1 MGYEYAGIVYE
12 RQGEMLVA
20 RRRHYVELVLAGMG
34 LRGCRSCQ
42 KLSLTLSSS
51 MRSRINIDLAEAAG
65 KKMLASLELA
75 ERRMR
80 RSIAA

>member
-34 LRGCRSCQ
+34 LRGCRSRQ

-51 MRSRINIDLAEAAG
+51 MRSRFNIDLAEAAG
-65 KKMLASLELA
+65 KKMLASLALA

>member
-20 RRRHYVELVLAGMG
+20 RRRHYVELVLAGVG
-34 LRGCRSCQ
+34 LRGCRSRQ

-51 MRSRINIDLAEAAG
+51 MRSRFNIDLAEAAG

>member
-34 LRGCRSCQ
+34 LRGCRSRQ

-51 MRSRINIDLAEAAG
+51 MRTRFNIDLAEAAG

>member
-34 LRGCRSCQ
+34 LRGCRSRQ

-51 MRSRINIDLAEAAG
+51 MRSRFNIDLAEAAG

-80 RSIAA
+80 RSMAA

>member
-34 LRGCRSCQ
+34 LRGCRSRQ

-51 MRSRINIDLAEAAG
+51 MRSRFNIDLAEAAG